1 MSEVYKL
8 INIPDFH
15 KQRIGVATIEQFS
28 NADKEQI
35 RVLEKTLSNIYLYS
49 VLNKDTMH
57 IRPLFNDDYSYQTIY
72 VIRAT
77 IKTDNNLAE
86 VSRIIHSAF
95 AEPVMI
101 FFQLNDKE
109 YLSLATKRR
118 NKIETSKTITEE
130 FILEEI
136 SDMDICYLDFKM
148 INAEDLKQFYEKV
161 YNILYKV
168 RFRKITGVYAQ
179 REISNLKQLIDEY
192 EAAQTELNR
201 LKQEYNESS
210 MMNEQ
215 IIIDEKIFEQ
225 EKKQKSIVDKLKG
238 GI

>member
-28 NADKEQI
+28 NADKEQTK
-35 RVLEKTLSNIYLYS
+35 VLEKTLSNIYLYS

-57 IRPLFNDDYSYQTIY
+57 IRPLFNDEYSYQTIY

-118 NKIETSKTITEE
+118 NKIETSKTITED

-136 SDMDICYLDFKM
+136 SDMDICYLDFKN
-148 INAEDLKQFYEKV
+148 ISAEDLKQFYEKV

-168 RFRKITGVYAQ
+168 RFRKITGIYAQ
-179 REISNLKQLIDEY
+179 KEIPNLKQLIDEY
-192 EAAQTELNR
+192 ENAQAELNR
-201 LKQEYNESS
+201 LKQEYSEAS

-215 IIIDEKIFEQ
+215 MIIDEQMFEQ
-225 EKKQKSIVDKLKG
+225 ENKQKEIINKLKG
-238 GI
+238 EM